1 MSESVPRVPRLP
13 YLLDRA
19 VQMLLFWHYTE
30 GIKAQS
36 GRFRFTYLAGLYLFF
51 EEDVNLD
58 YKRVYVEKAK
68 FLCTESKKLFREFR
82 DYLGIKDLEYVR
94 VVNVYDFI
102 NVDEKGKD
110 MIVDSILKE
119 SQLYYVNE
127 DPQIDENELVFRVE
141 LLKGQFNQR
150 EDSMNF
156 LVKKFLLDEDK
167 EVLHSKLII
176 VNNILQ
182 EDLEKIKSYY
192 INPIEL
198 KEVDL
203 RVVNFEQE
211 SHVVEDVEIID
222 GFIGLNLNEIIAFKK
237 KYGIGMDMDDLLYCQ
252 KYFKEVGRNPYIVE
266 IKLID
271 TYWSD
276 HCRHTTFMT
285 EITDIQL
292 DEGKYKAIFEMAL
305 KEYRSSREYVYEN
318 RERAIS
324 LMDLATIN
332 MKEIQKKGLLDDKE
346 KSNEVN
352 AASIEIDVDIDGKTE
367 KWLLMFKNETHNHPT
382 EMEPIGGASTCL
394 GGAIRDPLSGR
405 SFVYQGMRITGAAD
419 PRQSFENTLP
429 GKLAQRKITTQAME
443 GFTSYGNQI
452 GAATGFIKE
461 IYDEGYVAKRMECG
475 ALVAAAPKDWVYR
488 GESEPGD
495 VIILVG
501 GRTGRDGL
509 GGAVGSSKEHTEESL
524 HASGAEVQKGN
535 PPLER
540 KILRLFRKEEVSKMI
555 KVCND
560 FGAGGVSVAIG
571 ELADGLMIDLD
582 KVPLKYPGLDG
593 TEIALSESQ
602 ERMAVVIDSS
612 DLDRF
617 MEEVAREDLEGTVV
631 ATVTEEKRL
640 IMNWRGQEIVNIER
654 SFLDTNGIR
663 KKMAVRVEQPKEE
676 GYLNDVSVEI
686 DDLKEAFVKNMKDL
700 NIGSQRGL
708 AMNFD
713 HTVGGGTVLMPYGGK
728 YGLSPSEGMV
738 AKIPVLKGNT
748 STCSIMTY
756 GFEPNISKWSPF
768 HGGYYA
774 VIESL
779 AKIVALG
786 GDYSKARLSFQ
797 EYFERLG
804 EDQSKWGKPLA
815 ALLGAYLVQKE
826 LDIPSIGG
834 KDSMS
839 GTFEDIDVPPTI
851 ISFAVISEKVQNI
864 VSNEFK
870 EKDHHVVLV
879 SLDINEKGLVD
890 LSKLKSNYSKIKEL
904 VEKGLVKAAQTVK
917 HGGIA
922 RTISEMCF
930 GNMIGFRFESL
941 DKERLFK
948 PLFGSIVLEIPK
960 EVDLSLEFEGI
971 DYEVLGRTID
981 QREIQVENEKI
992 DLQELLK
999 TWESPLEDVFPVEEA
1014 ILENDD
1020 YKVSNYKKVNISTST
1035 KPKVLIPIFTG
1046 THSEYT
1052 LTQSFERVGGDVE
1065 TFVFNTLSKASIQDS
1080 YRELAKKIN
1089 ESKILAFPDGAVLG
1103 NEPESG
1109 GKLLRLIL
1117 SNSYVKEAIE
1127 GHIRQR
1133 DGLILGVG
1141 NGFLG
1146 IIKAGLIDNGKVSP
1160 HEVDT
1165 FITNNQSGNFISTL
1179 VDVKVKSNKSPWMSG
1194 MSLGDIYT
1202 VPLATYEGRVILPA
1216 GGCNI
1221 SMDQIATEFAN
1232 SNITGSDLNIES
1244 LTCQKGSIFGT
1255 LTAIDRIG
1263 DGLYKNVDIKGVHNI
1278 FESGIKYFG

>member
-1 MSESVPRVPRLP
+1 M
-13 YLLDRA
+13 
-19 VQMLLFWHYTE
+19 
-30 GIKAQS
+30 
-36 GRFRFTYLAGLYLFF
+36 
-51 EEDVNLD
+51 
-58 YKRVYVEKAK
+58 EKTK
-68 FLCTESKKLFREFR
+68 FLCAESKKLLRDFR

-102 NVDEKGKD
+102 NFDQDNKD
-110 MIVDSILKE
+110 MIVNSIFKE
-119 SQLYYVNE
+119 SNLYYISEEAQIAE
-127 DPQIDENELVFRVE
+127 DELVFRVE
-141 LLKGQFNQR
+141 VLKGQFNQR
-150 EDSMNF
+150 EDSINF
-156 LVKKFLLDEDK
+156 LVKKFLLDEEM

-176 VNNILQ
+176 VNQIPQ

-192 INPIEL
+192 INPIESREIGL
-198 KEVDL
+198 ESFTYEKESDK
-203 RVVNFEQE
+203 
-211 SHVVEDVEIID
+211 VEDVEVIQ
-222 GFIGLNLNEIIAFKK
+222 GFIDFDQDEMKNFKS
-237 KYGIGMDMDDLLYCQ
+237 KYGIGMDMEDLLFCQ
-252 KYFKEVGRNPYIVE
+252 KYFKEVARDPYIVE

-285 EITDIQL
+285 EITDIEL
-292 DEGKYKAIFEMAL
+292 APGKYKEIFESAI
-305 KEYRSSREYVYEN
+305 KDYIGSRDYVYGDK
-318 RERAIS
+318 ERVIS

-405 SFVYQGMRITGAAD
+405 SFVYQGMRITGSAD
-419 PRQSFENTLP
+419 PRQKFEHTLP

-443 GFTSYGNQI
+443 GFSSYGNQI
-452 GAATGFIKE
+452 GAATGYVKE

-501 GRTGRDGL
+501 GPTGRDGL

-524 HASGAEVQKGN
+524 HSSGAEVQKGN

-540 KILRLFRKEEVSKMI
+540 KIMRLFRKEEVSKMI

-571 ELADGLMIDLD
+571 ELADGVTIDLD
-582 KVPLKYPGLDG
+582 VVPLKYPGLNG

-602 ERMAVVIDSS
+602 ERMAVVIDKA
-612 DLDRF
+612 DADRF
-617 MEEVAREDLEGTVV
+617 MEEIVKEDLVGRIVAR
-631 ATVTEEKRL
+631 VTEEKSL
-640 IMNWRGQEIVNIER
+640 IMKWRGQEIVNIER
-654 SFLDTNGIR
+654 SFLDTNGVR
-663 KKMAVRVEQPKEE
+663 KKMEVKIEQPKEF
-676 GYLNDVSVEI
+676 GYLSETSVEVEN
-686 DDLKEAFVKNMKDL
+686 LKEAFVKNMKDL

-708 AMNFD
+708 AKNFD

-728 YGLSPSEGMV
+728 YGISPSEGMV
-738 AKIPVLKGNT
+738 AKIPVLKGSTN
-748 STCSIMTY
+748 TCSIMTY

-768 HGGYYA
+768 HGGYFA
-774 VIESL
+774 VVESL

-786 GDYSKARLSFQ
+786 GDYSKVRLSFQ

-804 EDQSKWGKPLA
+804 EDKSKWGKPLA
-815 ALLGAYLVQKE
+815 ALLGAYLAMKE

-839 GTFEDIDVPPTI
+839 GSFEDIDVPPTI
-851 ISFAVISEKVQNI
+851 ISFAVTTDKVENI

-870 EKDHHVVLV
+870 EIDNNVVLI
-879 SLDINEKGLVD
+879 SLDIDEKGLVD
-890 LSKLKSNYSKIKEL
+890 LDKLKSNYSKIKEL
-904 VEKGLVKAAQTVK
+904 VDNGMVKAAQSVK
-917 HGGIA
+917 HGGLA
-922 RTISEMCF
+922 RTIAEMSF
-930 GNMIGFRFESL
+930 GNMIGFKFNPIE
-941 DKERLFK
+941 KERLFK
-948 PLFGSIVLEIPK
+948 PLFGSIVLEISK
-960 EVDLSLEFEGI
+960 EYDLETELAGAQ
-971 DYEVLGRTID
+971 YEVLGKTIEA
-981 QREIQVENEKI
+981 REIQVENELI
-992 DLQELLK
+992 DLHELLK
-999 TWESPLEDVFPVEEA
+999 AWESPLEDVFPAHEVVLKD
-1014 ILENDD
+1014 ID
-1020 YKVSNYKKVNISTST
+1020 YKETSYKNVNINLNK

-1052 LTQSFERVGGDVE
+1052 LTQSFERAGGDVE
-1065 TFVFNTLSKASIQDS
+1065 TYVFNTLSKEAIQDS
-1080 YRELAKKIN
+1080 YRELADKIN
-1089 ESKILAFPDGAVLG
+1089 ESKIIAFPDGAIIG

-1109 GKLLRLIL
+1109 GKLLRIIL
-1117 SNSYVKEAIE
+1117 SNPQLKEAME

-1133 DGLILGVG
+1133 DGLVLGVG

-1146 IIKAGLIDNGKVSP
+1146 LIKSGLIDMGKVSP
-1160 HEVDT
+1160 DEVNT
-1165 FITNNQSGNFISTL
+1165 IVTNNQSGDFLSTL

-1194 MSLGDIYT
+1194 MAVGDLYT
-1202 VPLATYEGRVILPA
+1202 VPLASYEARIVLPI
-1216 GGCNI
+1216 GDNNVT
-1221 SMDQIATEFAN
+1221 MDQIASEFVSG

-1244 LTCQKGSIFGT
+1244 LTCQKGNVFGT
-1255 LTAIDRIG
+1255 LTAIDRVG
-1263 DGLYKNVDIKGVHNI
+1263 QGLYKNTYIKGRHNI
-1278 FESGIKYFG
+1278 FESGIKYFD